1 MIYLG
6 NFAGLMF
13 PDFAEYPS
21 STIKIVASTTKLWDN
36 LRPQKWL
43 PWGYCQQNKVPSGKN
58 HPICATFKE
67 TIENCTSL

>member
-21 STIKIVASTTKLWDN
+21 STIKIVACTTKY
-36 LRPQKWL
+36 
-43 PWGYCQQNKVPSGKN
+43 G
-58 HPICATFKE
+58 IT
-67 TIENCTSL
+67 